1 MLLPLQMT
9 FASLFHELALF
20 VLVTVSWQELRDEHI
35 LSAQKNN
42 VQCRYIENNA
52 NKVN

>member
-1 MLLPLQMT
+1 MLLPLQTT
-9 FASLFHELALF
+9 FVSLFHELALF
-20 VLVTVSWQELRDEHI
+20 VLVTVSWQKLRDEQI

-42 VQCRYIENNA
+42 VQYRYIENNA